1 MKSNYDDIEEL
12 LKDVRLDI
20 EDTLS
25 KEVFDEVRQI
35 EMEHIHSD
43 VLNSYH
49 PKVYERRST
58 GGIDDPRN
66 IVGTVKDMT
75 LTVDNVTSFNSGHF
89 TYNSGNNLADL
100 INEGS
105 GSASHLYYDY
115 PGAFEAPRPFLDN
128 TQEEIDR
135 TNRVDRALEKGMK
148 KRGYDID

>member
-12 LKDVRLDI
+12 LKDMRLDI

-58 GGIDDPRN
+58 GGIDNPRN
-66 IVGTVKDMT
+66 IVCTVKDMT
-75 LTVDNVTSFNSGHF
+75 LTVDNVTEFNTKGF
-89 TYNSGNNLADL
+89 TWNRGNNLADL

-105 GSASHLYYDY
+105 GGASHLYYDY
-115 PGAFEAPRPFLDN
+115 PGAFEEPRPFLDN

>member
-1 MKSNYDDIEEL
+1 M
-12 LKDVRLDI
+12 RLDI

-35 EMEHIHSD
+35 EMEHIHHD
-43 VLNSYH
+43 VLNIYH
-49 PKVYERRST
+49 PKLYERRGI

-66 IVGTVKDMT
+66 IIGTVKDMV
-75 LTVDNVTSFNSGHF
+75 LTVDNVTEFNTKGF
-89 TYNSGNNLADL
+89 TWNKGNNLADL
-100 INEGS
+100 INEGE
-105 GSASHLYYDY
+105 GGVSHLYYDY
-115 PGAFEAPRPFLDN
+115 PGKFTRPRPFLDN

>member
-66 IVGTVKDMT
+66 IVGTVNDMT
-75 LTVDNVTSFNSGHF
+75 LTVDNVTSFNSGYS

-105 GSASHLYYDY
+105 GGASHLYYDY
-115 PGAFEAPRPFLDN
+115 LGAFEAPRPFLDN